1 VPTGVTNYNP
11 IDMDNS
17 GNVDSADLGRFLT
30 QFGTYGPGD
39 FSGNGIVDSE
49 DLGVMLGAL

>member
-1 VPTGVTNYNP
+1 
-11 IDMDNS
+11 MDSS
-17 GNVDSADLGRFLT
+17 GTVDSADLGRFLT

-49 DLGVMLGAL
+49 DLGIMLGGF